1 MEDLLEDELK
11 MNSNKG
17 FFGGIPLIA
26 KILVV
31 SVIAILIVPGAMAIF
46 PWVKYVIMGLI
57 VFFIYENAAQAFG
70 EKNIL
75 TFIVTG
81 ILAYF
86 LVYKY
91 LFLTSAI
98 MMAYLFLGFGLVS
111 VFFWG
116 TSTLSRKG
124 KK

>member
-1 MEDLLEDELK
+1 
-11 MNSNKG
+11 MNNRG
-17 FFGGIPLIA
+17 FLGAIPLIV
-26 KILVV
+26 KILLISVV
-31 SVIAILIVPGAMAIF
+31 AILIVPGAMALF
-46 PWVKYVIMGLI
+46 PIVRYVIMGLI
-57 VFFIYENAAQAFG
+57 VFFIYENASQAFG

-91 LFLTSAI
+91 LYLSSAI
-98 MMAYLFLGFGLVS
+98 MMAYLFLGFGVMS

-116 TSTLSRKG
+116 TSTISRQRAAKRR
-124 KK
+124 

>member
-1 MEDLLEDELK
+1 MV
-11 MNSNKG
+11 NKG
-17 FFGGIPLIA
+17 FIGGLPLII
-26 KILVV
+26 KILLV
-31 SVIAILIVPGAMAIF
+31 SVVVILIVPGAMVIF
-46 PWVKYVIMGLI
+46 PWVKYVIMAII
-57 VFFIYENAAQAFG
+57 VFFIYENSAQAFG

-116 TSTLSRKG
+116 TSTISRKAAA
-124 KK
+124 KKR

>member
-1 MEDLLEDELK
+1 MLD
-11 MNSNKG
+11 NNKG
-17 FFGGIPLIA
+17 FIGALPLIV
-26 KILVV
+26 KILVI
-31 SVIAILIVPGAMAIF
+31 SVVAILIVPGAMFIF

-57 VFFIYENAAQAFG
+57 IFFIYENAAQAFG
-70 EKNIL
+70 EKHIL

-91 LFLTSAI
+91 LYLTSAI

-116 TSTLSRKG
+116 TSTISRKAAA
-124 KK
+124 KKGR